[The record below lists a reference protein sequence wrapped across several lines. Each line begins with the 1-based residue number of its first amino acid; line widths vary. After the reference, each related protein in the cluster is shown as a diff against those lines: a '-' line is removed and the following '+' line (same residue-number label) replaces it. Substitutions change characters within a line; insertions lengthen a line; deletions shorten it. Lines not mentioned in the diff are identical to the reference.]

1 MKKWVVSKKL
11 DKIVKEAR
19 ESLEDL
25 GNPVS
30 DVFGRHVD
38 KRNGTCVMRYR
49 NDICDGE
56 IVDCYISVK

>member
-11 DKIVKEAR
+11 DKIVKEAI
-19 ESLEDL
+19 ENTEWL
-25 GNPVS
+25 GNTVL
-30 DVFGRHVD
+30 DVFDRHVD
-38 KRNGTCVMRYR
+38 KRNGRCIMRYR

>member
-11 DKIVKEAR
+11 DKIVEEAKENT
-19 ESLEDL
+19 EWL
-25 GNPVS
+25 GNTVL

-38 KRNGTCVMRYR
+38 KRNGRCVMRYR

>member
-11 DKIVKEAR
+11 NKIVEEAI
-19 ESLEDL
+19 ENTEWL
-25 GNPVS
+25 GNTVI

-38 KRNGTCVMRYR
+38 RRNGTCIMRYR

-56 IVDCYISVK
+56 VVDCFISVK